1 MMDQR
6 PLHNWASQLRR
17 LVARSDIERCD
28 FCGKVIASEHPHL
41 IERANRRFLCACQ
54 GCAFSLADSERF
66 RLVSPR
72 ADMLGDFKLSD
83 TQWDALQIPIDMV
96 FLFRSSAA
104 GRPIAIYPS
113 PAGPTES
120 LLGLDAWNDLA
131 ETNPILAELE
141 PDVEA
146 LLVNRTEGAREYY
159 RVSIDRCYE
168 LVGLIR
174 KRWRGLS
181 GGAELWEA
189 IHGFFA
195 SLRETASGAGSQGFV
210 HG

>member
-1 MMDQR
+1 MALN

-17 LVARSDIERCD
+17 FVAQNDVERCD
-28 FCGKVIASEHPHL
+28 FCGKIIASQHPHL
-41 IERANRRFLCACQ
+41 VERATRRFLCACQ
-54 GCAFSLADSERF
+54 GCAFSLAGSERF

-72 ADMLGDFKLSD
+72 TDVLGDFALSD
-83 TQWDALQIPIDMV
+83 AQWGTFQIPIDMV
-96 FLFRSSAA
+96 FLFRSSAS
-104 GRPIAIYPS
+104 GSPVAIYPS

-120 LLGLDAWNDLA
+120 LLNLDAWNDLA
-131 ETNPILAELE
+131 KANPILAELE

-146 LLVNRTEGAREYY
+146 LLVNRTDGVREYY
-159 RVSIDRCYE
+159 RVSIDRCYA

-174 KRWRGLS
+174 KHWRGLS
-181 GGAELWEA
+181 GGAEVWDA

-195 SLRETASGAGSQGFV
+195 SLRGAGEGAAPRDFV